1 MRLARNLIAAMA
13 LSALA
18 LPALASP
25 VSLIPDP
32 VDEDGRIT
40 LGELFDGAGVAA
52 PVVVGHRVGSSV
64 MLEARQVQ
72 SLARQHGLVWDNPQG
87 LRRIVVREGG
97 AMAADASARPIAASV
112 SRPGATVEVLTYARN
127 IPAGEMIQPSD
138 VQWSTVQ
145 AHMAS
150 ASGPRDADEVIG
162 LSSRRPLRAGSA
174 VASRDLVAPQVI
186 ARNDIVE
193 VAFISG
199 GIELT
204 VTGRATRDAAAGEAV
219 PVMNLQSGRTIDAVA
234 VGPGRAVTGPAAQIA
249 RTRPQEFA
257 AR

>member
-1 MRLARNLIAAMA
+1 MTLARSLIAAFA
-13 LSALA
+13 FSALA
-18 LPALASP
+18 FPAVAGP
-25 VSLIPDP
+25 VSLVVDP
-32 VDEDGRIT
+32 VDDDGRVT
-40 LGELFDGAGVAA
+40 LGELFDNAGGAVNVFVAQRHGA
-52 PVVVGHRVGSSV
+52 SV

-72 SLARQHGLVWDNPQG
+72 AVARQNGLVWDNPQG

-97 AMAADASARPIAASV
+97 AMAADASARPASASL

-127 IPAGEMIQPSD
+127 IAAGEIIQPSD
-138 VQWSTVQ
+138 VLWSTVQ

-150 ASGPRDADEVIG
+150 ASGPSDADEVIG
-162 LSSRRPLRAGSA
+162 LSSRRPLRAGTA

-186 ARNDIVE
+186 ARNDMVQ
-193 VAFISG
+193 VAFISD

-204 VTGRATRDAAAGEAV
+204 VTGRATRDAAAGEPV

-249 RTRPQEFA
+249 RSRPQEFA